1 MPALFLLT
9 WNGLIISLSPACF
22 IYKYETVALSYKT
35 IKPLLLTGTNAA
47 SRWFSYIGLGIGVL
61 LLLSSL
67 QMFFNIQS
75 LLKKT
80 SIRKNGFDYVSVT
93 KLITNDNMGQDN
105 RFSPADIAELKA
117 TPFIDDAAPLIPN
130 RFKVVASAGDMIPFA
145 SDIFIE
151 ALDNSFIDT
160 VPPNFTWSEGQASV
174 PIIFSSD
181 FLEMYNVFAPSY
193 GLPQMSTATAS
204 NVSITLRCEGRLGEQ
219 VFRANIVAFSDRVN
233 SLLAPKTFV
242 DWANKTL
249 EGAEE
254 TKASRVYIKTKD
266 ANNSELIEFLENKH
280 YRINKDKTAFGR
292 SKQLLQG
299 IITGLGVFGILVIVL
314 ALMLFSFYLQLVIAR
329 SKDSLQLLLTLGY
342 SPSWLSKN
350 VARQFIPVYIL
361 VVLFALLLTQGM
373 QWLFHHF
380 VMYDRPEL
388 SSFLHW
394 SILVIALL
402 LIILSVITNF
412 RMVRKLLFKL
422 Y

>member
-1 MPALFLLT
+1 MP
-9 WNGLIISLSPACF
+9 
-22 IYKYETVALSYKT
+22 LSYKT

-105 RFSPADIAELKA
+105 RFGPADVEELKQQ
-117 TPFIDDAAPLIPN
+117 PFIEDAAPLLSN
-130 RFKVVASAGDMIPFA
+130 KFEVVASGGEVVPFS

-151 ALDNSFIDT
+151 ALDHSFIDT
-160 VPPNFTWSEGQASV
+160 VPPSFTWREGQTVV
-174 PIIFSSD
+174 PVIFSSD

-193 GLPQMSTATAS
+193 GLPQVSTATAG
-204 NVSITLRCEGRLGEQ
+204 NLSITLRCEGKLGQ
-219 VFRANIVAFSDRVN
+219 QIFRANIVAFSDRVN
-233 SLLAPKTFV
+233 SLLVPASFLG
-242 DWANKTL
+242 WANKTL
-249 EGAEE
+249 EGVDD
-254 TKASRVYIKTKD
+254 TKASRVFIKTKD
-266 ANNSELIEFLENKH
+266 ANSNDLLSFLEQKH
-280 YRINKDKTAFGR
+280 YRVNKDKTAFGR
-292 SKQLLQG
+292 SKQILQG
-299 IITGLGVFGILVIVL
+299 IITGLGVFGILVIIL

-388 SSFLHW
+388 SSILHW
-394 SILVIALL
+394 SIMVIALL

-412 RMVRKLLFKL
+412 RMVRKLLYRL
-422 Y
+422 S